1 MARFLQ
7 TKQTAILISSA
18 FLISVCTTACGSPVS
33 SDLQSE
39 TPQSQSSI
47 SETLPFSTEYAPGTL
62 LYPRAIWSIWL
73 SIRTVMVFPLQT
85 AFTVLLRGKRAGLIF
100 GTLTLLPDRKSTYA
114 AVPTATITMKAVPP
128 GFPIFLDDNWPFR

>member
-1 MARFLQ
+1 HFLSLCVQ
-7 TKQTAILISSA
+7 RHAVLLSLRTCKVKRRRASPLFPKHCH
-18 FLISVCTTACGSPVS
+18 FLPNM
-33 SDLQSE
+33 
-39 TPQSQSSI
+39 P
-47 SETLPFSTEYAPGTL
+47 PGTL

>member
-47 SETLPFSTEYAPGTL
+47 SETLPFSTEYAPRDAFVPQGNLEYLAIDSYSDGFSSSDGFYRFVAREEGGTN
-62 LYPRAIWSIWL
+62 
-73 SIRTVMVFPLQT
+73 
-85 AFTVLLRGKRAGLIF
+85 LR
-100 GTLTLLPDRKSTYA
+100 
-114 AVPTATITMKAVPP
+114 
-128 GFPIFLDDNWPFR
+128 